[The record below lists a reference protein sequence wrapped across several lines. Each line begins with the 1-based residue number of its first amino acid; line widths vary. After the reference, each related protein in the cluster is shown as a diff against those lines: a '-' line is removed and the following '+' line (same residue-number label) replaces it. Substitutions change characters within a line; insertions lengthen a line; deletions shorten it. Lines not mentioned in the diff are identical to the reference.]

1 MVHYYTIII
10 PAKKVEH
17 LNLLR
22 VKSVEGNVET
32 LTPRKR
38 TLVSTF
44 VCSYSESERGWD
56 VCCRSLAGRR
66 LVDSNTRRNNPHPHH
81 TQCFLMLSCAS
92 H

>member
-10 PAKKVEH
+10 PAKKVEQAH

-44 VCSYSESERGWD
+44 VCSYSASERGWD

-66 LVDSNTRRNNPHPHH
+66 LVDST
-81 TQCFLMLSCAS
+81 TLIKE
-92 H
+92 